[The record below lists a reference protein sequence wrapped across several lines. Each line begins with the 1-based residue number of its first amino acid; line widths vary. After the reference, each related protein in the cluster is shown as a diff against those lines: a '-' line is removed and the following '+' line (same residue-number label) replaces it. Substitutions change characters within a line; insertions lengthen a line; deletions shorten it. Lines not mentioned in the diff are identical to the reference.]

1 MATRI
6 SCASKSAL
14 FRNTTSFGRDNRQ
27 VLLYSQFNRHMQVG
41 FFVQTPRADQLQIKA
56 IGKMLLVN
64 AVRLR
69 PSPDYLSAGI
79 YRYPPSVHRIAKI
92 TPPACSTNR
101 CAFAARGFAIVSA
114 IFLLV
119 ALAAL
124 AGFMVMFAN
133 RQQLTSA
140 QDIQGSRAYWA
151 AKGGVQWAAATIVAT
166 NACPAGN
173 RHSATALRL
182 S

>member
-1 MATRI
+1 MRTRI
-6 SCASKSAL
+6 GAPC
-14 FRNTTSFGRDNRQ
+14 RT
-27 VLLYSQFNRHMQVG
+27 
-41 FFVQTPRADQLQIKA
+41 
-56 IGKMLLVN
+56 
-64 AVRLR
+64 
-69 PSPDYLSAGI
+69 
-79 YRYPPSVHRIAKI
+79 
-92 TPPACSTNR
+92 
-101 CAFAARGFAIVSA
+101 RGFAIVSA

-133 RQQLTSA
+133 TQQLTSA

-173 RHSATALRL
+173 PAFGDGFAVVVNCSFNNFQEGTSTKRVFWVTSTASAGGGVVDVAHVERQIQVFIE
-182 S
+182 